1 MIIFIRLF
9 LGCFIQLFPFSLL
22 CIYPFQGRC
31 RYPDHRC
38 LRFLILG
45 IFVLSCIFS
54 GICVMMHSF
63 HLVSPEREYLTSNV
77 LFMLLLIPCLFLY
90 IHLTFGIP
98 EMKLFVFLFAVTAA
112 FVMTSLCNLVFVHI
126 PDPHKSD
133 HLPYSYGFLPIFL
146 ASSLLCPPP
155 LILLLKKKFIPTS
168 SFLGKRE
175 YRQLCFLALILF
187 VILLVGFVP
196 LFDNDRYSICMLCLY
211 LGLILCAFL
220 IYYIFFQI
228 FALEMKRFESDRLL
242 EHSRQQ
248 METQNEYYKNI
259 IEKTEENRRLR
270 HDFRRHLIVIQ
281 GFAAE
286 QNYNKLTEYLAD
298 HLKHLD
304 TLAIPQYSN
313 HMIINILLH
322 HYHRICREESIE
334 FVTAIPVLPELSISD
349 TDLSALLGNLLENA
363 LNGARHAISGHKYIH
378 VHMRVQGNQ
387 FVITVDNSF
396 DGVVEEVRDTY
407 LSTKKDHTGYG
418 LLSVRQICKK
428 YDGTGTFSHEGTVF
442 HASAVITI
450 S

>member
-9 LGCFIQLFPFSLL
+9 LGCFIQTFPFSIL
-22 CIYPFQGRC
+22 CIYPFKGHC
-31 RYPDHRC
+31 RYSDRRC
-38 LRFLILG
+38 MRLLILG

-54 GICVMMHSF
+54 GICVMIHSF
-63 HLVSPEREYLTSNV
+63 HLVPPEREYLTSNI

-133 HLPYSYGFLPIFL
+133 HLPYSYGFLSIFF
-146 ASSLLCPPP
+146 ASSLLCLPP
-155 LILLLKKKFIPTS
+155 LMLLLKKKFIPTS
-168 SFLGKRE
+168 SFLGKKE

-187 VILLVGFVP
+187 IILLVGFVP
-196 LFDNDRYSICMLCLY
+196 LFDNGRYSIRMLCLY
-211 LGLILCAFL
+211 LGLIFCAFL

-248 METQNEYYKNI
+248 MEAQNEYYKNI
-259 IEKTEENRRLR
+259 IEKIEENRRLR
-270 HDFRRHLIVIQ
+270 HDFRQHLIVIQ

-286 QNYNKLTEYLAD
+286 QNYDKLTEYLAE

-304 TLAIPQYSN
+304 TLAISQYSN

-322 HYHRICREESIE
+322 HYHRICQKESIA
-334 FVTAIPVLPELSISD
+334 FVTAIPALPELSISD

-363 LNGARHAISGHKYIH
+363 LNGARHAVSGQKYVH
-378 VHMRVQGNQ
+378 VHMQIYGNQ
-387 FVITVDNSF
+387 FIITVDNGF
-396 DGVVEEVRDTY
+396 DGVAEKVQDTY

-428 YDGTGTFSHEGTVF
+428 YDGTSTFSHEETVF

>member
-1 MIIFIRLF
+1 MILFIRLF
-9 LGCFIQLFPFSLL
+9 LGCFIQTFPFSIL
-22 CIYPFQGRC
+22 CIYPFQGHC
-31 RYPDHRC
+31 RYSDRRC
-38 LRFLILG
+38 LRLLILG

-54 GICVMMHSF
+54 GICVMMHCF
-63 HLVSPEREYLTSNV
+63 HLVPPEREYLTSNV
-77 LFMLLLIPCLFLY
+77 LFILLLIPCLFLY
-90 IHLTFGIP
+90 IHMTFGIP

-112 FVMTSLCNLVFVHI
+112 FVMTSLCNLVIVHI
-126 PDPHKSD
+126 PDPYKSD
-133 HLPYSYGFLPIFL
+133 HLPYSYVCLPIL
-146 ASSLLCPPP
+146 LISSLLFLPP
-155 LILLLKKKFIPTS
+155 LMLLLKKKFIPTS
-168 SFLGKRE
+168 SFLGKKE

-187 VILLVGFVP
+187 IILLVGFVP
-196 LFDNDRYSICMLCLY
+196 LFDNGRYSISMLCLY
-211 LGLILCAFL
+211 LGLIFCAFM

-228 FALEMKRFESDRLL
+228 FTLEMKRFESDRLL

-248 METQNEYYKNI
+248 IKAQNEYYKNI

-270 HDFRRHLIVIQ
+270 HDFRQHLIVIQ
-281 GFAAE
+281 GFAAKR
-286 QNYNKLTEYLAD
+286 NYNKLTEYLAD

-304 TLAIPQYSN
+304 TLVIPQYSN

-322 HYHRICREESIE
+322 HYHGICREESIE
-334 FVTAIPVLPELSISD
+334 FVTAIPALPDLSISD

-363 LNGARHAISGHKYIH
+363 LNGARHAIPGHKYIH
-378 VHMRVQGNQ
+378 VHMRVHGNQ
-387 FVITVDNSF
+387 FIITVDNGF
-396 DGVVEEVRDTY
+396 DGVVAEVRDTY

>member
-146 ASSLLCPPP
+146 ASSLLCPTDTPVEE
-155 LILLLKKKFIPTS
+155 KVHTHK
-168 SFLGKRE
+168 
-175 YRQLCFLALILF
+175 QL
-187 VILLVGFVP
+187 
-196 LFDNDRYSICMLCLY
+196 
-211 LGLILCAFL
+211 
-220 IYYIFFQI
+220 
-228 FALEMKRFESDRLL
+228 
-242 EHSRQQ
+242 SRQ
-248 METQNEYYKNI
+248 EGI
-259 IEKTEENRRLR
+259 PAALFSGS
-270 HDFRRHLIVIQ
+270 DPFRDPFGGICSIV
-281 GFAAE
+281 
-286 QNYNKLTEYLAD
+286 
-298 HLKHLD
+298 
-304 TLAIPQYSN
+304 
-313 HMIINILLH
+313 
-322 HYHRICREESIE
+322 
-334 FVTAIPVLPELSISD
+334 
-349 TDLSALLGNLLENA
+349 
-363 LNGARHAISGHKYIH
+363 
-378 VHMRVQGNQ
+378 
-387 FVITVDNSF
+387 
-396 DGVVEEVRDTY
+396 
-407 LSTKKDHTGYG
+407 
-418 LLSVRQICKK
+418 
-428 YDGTGTFSHEGTVF
+428 
-442 HASAVITI
+442 
-450 S
+450 